1 MASNG
6 DAMIQTAVSDQE
18 LTEVMILRFE
28 VFPYF
33 VR

>member
-6 DAMIQTAVSDQE
+6 DAMIQTAVSDQV

-33 VR
+33 VG